1 MGNVLITGGAGFIA
15 SHITDLLI
23 DNGYNVT
30 IIDNLSSGKK
40 SNINQKANF
49 IKIDLNDNLESVFKN
64 NRFDCIIHHAAQID
78 VQASIEDPFYDAEN
92 NIMGT
97 LNLLEMTKEFAVEK
111 FIYASSAAV
120 YGEPDYLPVDETHPV
135 NPDSPYGISK
145 HTPEHYIINYSRLYN
160 FQYSI
165 LRYANVYGPRQDASG
180 EGGVIAIFADR
191 MTQNKRPIIYGNG
204 EQTRDFIYVGDIAR
218 ANLSA
223 VNLDCSGI
231 FNISTEKEISI
242 NRVVAVF
249 NKLLNKNLEPEYKAE
264 RPGDI
269 YKSYLSNKKACKKLN
284 WYAES
289 SFTEGIEKTLSFH
302 L

>member
-191 MTQNKRPIIYGNG
+191 MTQNKRPIIYGN
-204 EQTRDFIYVGDIAR
+204 
-218 ANLSA
+218 
-223 VNLDCSGI
+223 
-231 FNISTEKEISI
+231 
-242 NRVVAVF
+242 
-249 NKLLNKNLEPEYKAE
+249 
-264 RPGDI
+264 
-269 YKSYLSNKKACKKLN
+269 
-284 WYAES
+284 
-289 SFTEGIEKTLSFH
+289 
-302 L
+302 

>member
-1 MGNVLITGGAGFIA
+1 MDNILITGGAGFIA

-30 IIDNLSSGKK
+30 ILDNLSSGKK
-40 SNINQKANF
+40 SNINLKANF

-64 NRFDCIIHHAAQID
+64 SSFDCIIHHAAQID
-78 VQASIEDPFYDAEN
+78 VQTSIEDPFYDAKN
-92 NIMGT
+92 NILGT
-97 LNLLEMTKEFAVEK
+97 INLLQMAKKFAVNK

-120 YGEPDYLPVDETHPV
+120 YGEPEYLPIDEKHPI

-145 HTPEHYIINYSRLYN
+145 HTPEHYIINFSRLYN

-165 LRYANVYGPRQDASG
+165 LRYANVYGPRQGAAG

-191 MTQNKRPIIYGNG
+191 MSHNKKPIIYGDG
-204 EQTRDFIYVGDIAR
+204 EQTRDFIYVKDIAR

-223 VNLDCSGI
+223 LKSDCSGI

-242 NRVVAVF
+242 NKTAALF
-249 NKLLNKNLEPEYKAE
+249 NKILNKDLEPEYRLE

-269 YKSYLSNKKACKKLN
+269 KQSYLSSKKASKKLN
-284 WYAES
+284 WYPET
-289 SFTEGIEKTLSFH
+289 SFSEGIEETISFY

>member
-1 MGNVLITGGAGFIA
+1 
-15 SHITDLLI
+15 
-23 DNGYNVT
+23 
-30 IIDNLSSGKK
+30 
-40 SNINQKANF
+40 
-49 IKIDLNDNLESVFKN
+49 
-64 NRFDCIIHHAAQID
+64 
-78 VQASIEDPFYDAEN
+78 
-92 NIMGT
+92 GT
-97 LNLLEMTKEFAVEK
+97 LNLLEMAKEFAVEK

-120 YGEPDYLPVDETHPV
+120 YGEPDYLPVDESHPV

-145 HTPEHYIINYSRLYN
+145 HTPEHYIINYSRFNNL
-160 FQYSI
+160 QYSI

-191 MTQNKRPIIYGNG
+191 MAQNKKPIIYGDG

-223 VNLDCSGI
+223 LNSDCSGI

-242 NRVVAVF
+242 NSVAAVF
-249 NKLLNKNLEPEYKAE
+249 NKLLNKNLEPEYRPE

-269 YKSYLSNKKACKKLN
+269 YKSYLSNKKARKKLN
-284 WYAES
+284 WNVKR
-289 SFTEGIEKTLSFH
+289 SFTEGIEKTLSFN